1 MLVVGLALGVVAGAS
16 WATSTTLHDEH
27 TILDEASAI
36 AKSEPVREEFGWQI
50 AEAIAP
56 HAATTSPTALNLAND
71 VAGKVVDS
79 AEFQQAFAAALPAI
93 YAQVVDDAPGD
104 VVLDPGLVNRAFASV
119 GAPVPGNLRLVAL
132 RDKMPELQGSIR
144 VISTAA
150 PMVGALA
157 AILILWALALTPRRV
172 RAVSRIGRWLITTG
186 LVTVIVF
193 WALPSLALV
202 PLGGW
207 IGVVGIVLAT
217 GDWLLLPAS
226 VLVGVGIAIVVF
238 GNAGEAEHRRQEL
251 STIPTKVGRVPNRAS
266 IR

>member
-1 MLVVGLALGVVAGAS
+1 MLVVGLALGVAAGAC
-16 WATSTTLHDEH
+16 WATSATLHDER
-27 TILDEASAI
+27 TILDEATAI

-56 HAATTSPTALNLAND
+56 HSATTAPTELNLANA
-71 VAGKVVDS
+71 VAAKVVDS
-79 AEFQQAFAAALPAI
+79 PEFQQAIAVALPAM

-104 VVLDPGLVNRAFASV
+104 VVLDPGLVNRAFVSV
-119 GAPVPGNLRLVAL
+119 GAPAPSDLRLVAR
-132 RDKMPELQGSIR
+132 RDKMPELRGSIQ

-150 PMVGALA
+150 PVLGASA
-157 AILILWALALTPRRV
+157 AILILWALAITTRRV

-186 LVTVIVF
+186 LVTVVVF

-217 GDWLLLPAS
+217 ADWLLLPAA
-226 VLVGVGIAIVVF
+226 VLAGVGIAIVVI

-251 STIPTKVGRVPNRAS
+251 STIPTKIGRVPNRAS
-266 IR
+266 TR